1 MRVLTGVMGAGV
13 AALALTPPALADVTP
28 EQVWDDLSGML
39 EGVGYE
45 VSVTE
50 SPSGGN
56 LLLSDLTLTMAV
68 AAGEAQAAGDVTVA
82 FGDLTF
88 EDLGDGTV
96 GIRFPS
102 PMPIDIRVTEE
113 GAEPVE
119 MTLELGQEALEM
131 IASGTPEAMDYSYSA
146 AATSLDLVRLVAE
159 GEELPREVISASL
172 ATGPLSGSSEVDS
185 SDGTRRYSHSYK
197 TDELRYDLSGSNPE
211 EENATGQISGRMT
224 GLASSGMSVI
234 PDEMGSED
242 AAAFM
247 AAGFEGNGR
256 FTYETGQASFA
267 VTQDGETMTGSSSSK
282 GGSFEG
288 SIDGTHLSYA
298 LSLDTLNYEAEG
310 SSLPFPVSAAMDKV
324 AYNMTLPLAKSD
336 TPQDLALGL
345 TLGGLT
351 VSDQI
356 WGIFD
361 PGGSLPRDPAT
372 LAFDITGKATPLVSI
387 FDPADL
393 AQLEGEE
400 TAPAELNALSLN
412 SLTLE
417 VAGAKI
423 TGEGDFTFHNEDTES
438 YGGMPRPEGAVNF
451 TLAGANGLIDKLI
464 AMGLLSQQDAMGAR
478 MMLGMFTVAGSE
490 PDTMTSTIEVDADGH
505 LLANGQRIR

>member
-146 AATSLDLVRLVAE
+146 AGHIARSGASGGRRRGTSA
-159 GEELPREVISASL
+159 
-172 ATGPLSGSSEVDS
+172 
-185 SDGTRRYSHSYK
+185 
-197 TDELRYDLSGSNPE
+197 
-211 EENATGQISGRMT
+211 
-224 GLASSGMSVI
+224 
-234 PDEMGSED
+234 
-242 AAAFM
+242 
-247 AAGFEGNGR
+247 
-256 FTYETGQASFA
+256 
-267 VTQDGETMTGSSSSK
+267 
-282 GGSFEG
+282 
-288 SIDGTHLSYA
+288 
-298 LSLDTLNYEAEG
+298 
-310 SSLPFPVSAAMDKV
+310 
-324 AYNMTLPLAKSD
+324 
-336 TPQDLALGL
+336 
-345 TLGGLT
+345 
-351 VSDQI
+351 
-356 WGIFD
+356 
-361 PGGSLPRDPAT
+361 
-372 LAFDITGKATPLVSI
+372 
-387 FDPADL
+387 
-393 AQLEGEE
+393 
-400 TAPAELNALSLN
+400 
-412 SLTLE
+412 
-417 VAGAKI
+417 
-423 TGEGDFTFHNEDTES
+423 
-438 YGGMPRPEGAVNF
+438 
-451 TLAGANGLIDKLI
+451 
-464 AMGLLSQQDAMGAR
+464 
-478 MMLGMFTVAGSE
+478 
-490 PDTMTSTIEVDADGH
+490 
-505 LLANGQRIR
+505 